1 MYKRQRLGRAKAG
14 SRAILGRPGLAKSGR
29 ETSKSEPGTVPRRSR
44 ARPERRRS
52 ACGATTTVRR
62 VIGTIF
68 HRFCLVARKLL
79 CAKNVAPA
87 IVLYTSHEVKTARAR
102 ASKKLENQGV
112 SASKI
117 EPGSVRATQNR
128 ARAARF
134 ARQNA
139 KKSREAHRFF
149 GKRARVS
156 RQGEQER
163 SCKAAKSAQDTKG
176 LDAGATRTL

>member
-1 MYKRQRLGRAKAG
+1 M
-14 SRAILGRPGLAKSGR
+14 GRPGRAKSGR
-29 ETSKSEPGTVPRRSR
+29 ETPKSEPGTVPRRSR

-87 IVLYTSHEVKTARAR
+87 NVLYTSHEVKTARAR
-102 ASKKLENQGV
+102 ASKKLEKQGV

-117 EPGSVRATQNR
+117 EPGSVRATENR

-139 KKSREAHRFF
+139 EAHRFF
-149 GKRARVS
+149 GKRARAS

-163 SCKAAKSAQDTKG
+163 SCKAAKSAQDPSAPA
-176 LDAGATRTL
+176 AGATRTLGMMM

>member
-1 MYKRQRLGRAKAG
+1 M
-14 SRAILGRPGLAKSGR
+14 GRPGRATSGQETPKSG
-29 ETSKSEPGTVPRRSR
+29 PGTVPRRSR

-87 IVLYTSHEVKTARAR
+87 NVLYTSHEVKTARAR

-117 EPGSVRATQNR
+117 EPGSVRATENR

-149 GKRARVS
+149 YKRARTG
-156 RQGEQER
+156 RQSEQER
-163 SCKAAKSAQDTKG
+163 RFWRPRARSPPNRPGHHAVGS
-176 LDAGATRTL
+176 LEMVI

>member
-1 MYKRQRLGRAKAG
+1 M
-14 SRAILGRPGLAKSGR
+14 GRPGRAKSGR
-29 ETSKSEPGTVPRRSR
+29 ETPKSEPGTVPRGSR

-68 HRFCLVARKLL
+68 HRFCLVARQLL

-87 IVLYTSHEVKTARAR
+87 DVLYTSHEVQTARAR
-102 ASKKLENQGV
+102 ASKKLEKQGV

-117 EPGSVRATQNR
+117 EPGSVRATENR

-149 GKRARVS
+149 VKRARAS
-156 RQGEQER
+156 SQGEQER
-163 SCKAAKSAQDTKG
+163 SCKAAKSAQDPSAPG
-176 LDAGATRTL
+176 AGATRTLGMKI